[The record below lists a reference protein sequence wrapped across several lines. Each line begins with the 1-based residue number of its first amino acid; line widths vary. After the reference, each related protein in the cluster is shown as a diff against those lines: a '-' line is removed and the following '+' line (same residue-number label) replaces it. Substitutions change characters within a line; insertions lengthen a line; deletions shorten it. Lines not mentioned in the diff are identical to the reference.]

1 MFTNFFIWFKI
12 VSKYLYLFIHYSY
25 LNKKHR
31 IYYALG
37 EVKRDNEDMSLA
49 YKVKFVYYMFLAIFN
64 LIKFVISATNMVSYN
79 MWGDTNFFTN
89 IIRIIGFY

>member
-1 MFTNFFIWFKI
+1 MFTNFSLWFKI
-12 VSKYLYLFIHYSY
+12 VSITFILSINSF

-31 IYYALG
+31 IYHALG
-37 EVKRDNEDMSLA
+37 EVTKDIENMSFP

-89 IIRIIGFY
+89 IIKIIGFY

>member
-1 MFTNFFIWFKI
+1 MF
-12 VSKYLYLFIHYSY
+12 SY

-37 EVKRDNEDMSLA
+37 EIKIDTEKLSLP
-49 YKVKFVYYMFLAIFN
+49 YKFKFVYYMLLAIFN

-79 MWGDTNFFTN
+79 VWGDTNFFTN
-89 IIRIIGFY
+89 IIKIIGFY

>member
-1 MFTNFFIWFKI
+1 M
-12 VSKYLYLFIHYSY
+12 IHFSF
-25 LNKKHR
+25 LKKKHR

-37 EVKRDNEDMSLA
+37 EKIAQEKLSFP
-49 YKVKFVYYMFLAIFN
+49 YKIKFVYYMFLSIFN
-64 LIKFVISATNMVSYN
+64 LIKFVISTTNMLSYN

>member
-1 MFTNFFIWFKI
+1 MIDI
-12 VSKYLYLFIHYSY
+12 YSFV
-25 LNKKHR
+25 NKRHSG
-31 IYYALG
+31 YYALG
-37 EVKRDNEDMSLA
+37 DKIDSEKLSFP
-49 YKVKFVYYMFLAIFN
+49 YKFKFVYYMFLAIFN

>member
-1 MFTNFFIWFKI
+1 MLTNIFVWFEI
-12 VSKYLYLFIHYSY
+12 VSLIIIYSKFSF
-25 LNKKHR
+25 LKNKHR
-31 IYYALG
+31 IYYPLG
-37 EVKRDNEDMSLA
+37 ELKFDTEKLSLP
-49 YKVKFVYYMFLAIFN
+49 YKFKFVYYMFLAIFN